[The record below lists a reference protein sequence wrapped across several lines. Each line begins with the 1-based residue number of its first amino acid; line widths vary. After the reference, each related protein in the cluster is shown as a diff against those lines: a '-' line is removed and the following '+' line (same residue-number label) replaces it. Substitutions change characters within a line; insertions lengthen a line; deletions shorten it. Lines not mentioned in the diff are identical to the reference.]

1 MDPRPGTPERARG
14 SPHAA
19 KGRGAAARGGEG
31 AKGGGAG
38 KRTKA
43 KAYSTRYSQAVSHP
57 STNQARPCLAS
68 EIRRDRARSGWYG
81 RRRRRPRPGAL
92 RGRAAPAWQAPGSP
106 APAAPWSADGPL
118 RETQSRGA
126 SHPALSGPGPPPQ
139 TGGGHLVGARGAP
152 RGAGGRALPH
162 WGSLAPA
169 GGRGP
174 GRGRGRRSARAGRAA
189 PRASWWCGLPG
200 LRGCGELLRELGR
213 GRHWPGLLGTAVP
226 QQVRGWPGRRGR
238 RGLRGRCGGGRGG
251 ESCPPW
257 VCQSP
262 RLVAGAHSVLCP
274 GLLHC
279 GASLGL

>member
-106 APAAPWSADGPL
+106 APAAPWSADGPPPGDPVPRSL
-118 RETQSRGA
+118 PPGPQRAWAASTDWRRAPGPGAGCPAWRGRA
-126 SHPALSGPGPPPQ
+126 GPPPL
-139 TGGGHLVGARGAP
+139 GEP
-152 RGAGGRALPH
+152 GAGRRTRTRTRTRTAEC
-162 WGSLAPA
+162 A
-169 GGRGP
+169 GG
-174 GRGRGRRSARAGRAA
+174 AGRARPGGA
-189 PRASWWCGLPG
+189 GFRDCGVVG
-200 LRGCGELLRELGR
+200 
-213 GRHWPGLLGTAVP
+213 
-226 QQVRGWPGRRGR
+226 
-238 RGLRGRCGGGRGG
+238 
-251 ESCPPW
+251 SC
-257 VCQSP
+257 
-262 RLVAGAHSVLCP
+262 
-274 GLLHC
+274 
-279 GASLGL
+279 

>member
-81 RRRRRPRPGAL
+81 RRRWRPPPGAL
-92 RGRAAPAWQAPGSP
+92 RGRAAP
-106 APAAPWSADGPL
+106 WSADGPL
-118 RETQSRGA
+118 PGTQSRGA
-126 SHPALSGPGPPPQ
+126 SHPALSGPGRPPR
-139 TGGGHLVGARGAP
+139 TGGGHLVRARGAP

-189 PRASWWCGLPG
+189 RVLVVRAS
-200 LRGCGELLRELGR
+200 
-213 GRHWPGLLGTAVP
+213 GTA
-226 QQVRGWPGRRGR
+226 
-238 RGLRGRCGGGRGG
+238 GLWGAAEGVGAWAALARPAGHRCASAGQGVA
-251 ESCPPW
+251 W
-257 VCQSP
+257 AAWAAWA
-262 RLVAGAHSVLCP
+262 AGA
-274 GLLHC
+274 GRW
-279 GASLGL
+279 GAGR

>member
-81 RRRRRPRPGAL
+81 RRRWRPRPGAL

-126 SHPALSGPGPPPQ
+126 SHPALSGPGRPPR

-189 PRASWWCGLPG
+189 RVLVVRAS
-200 LRGCGELLRELGR
+200 
-213 GRHWPGLLGTAVP
+213 GTA
-226 QQVRGWPGRRGR
+226 
-238 RGLRGRCGGGRGG
+238 GLWGAAEGVGAWAALARPAGHRCASAGQGVA
-251 ESCPPW
+251 W
-257 VCQSP
+257 AAWAAWA
-262 RLVAGAHSVLCP
+262 AGA
-274 GLLHC
+274 GRW
-279 GASLGL
+279 GAGR